1 MNRDQKR
8 IVLVERD
15 KQLFVRVFEN
25 RIMSAAQ
32 IGAEFFSKVARQ
44 TFTARLSKLV
54 HYGFLDRKVV
64 SSANM
69 GDFPAYSITPK
80 ALEVVRA
87 RYPFRIV
94 KEFCKSDSLEH
105 DVELVSVRN
114 RLRAL
119 RSVAAYYTENMLQAC
134 EDFSGTDSLAAFK
147 KQNTD
152 AALEIRKN
160 GKISVVGLEFERSE
174 KVFDRY
180 TKKLFSYYSD
190 SRTAV
195 ILYVCRSPVIQRV
208 IARAEASVM
217 GSNRPRCF
225 YAVLDD
231 VLQPNEKC
239 TFKNLKGDT
248 ITLD

>member
-1 MNRDQKR
+1 M
-8 IVLVERD
+8 LVERD
-15 KQLFVRVFEN
+15 KQIFVRVFEN
-25 RIMSAAQ
+25 RVMSRAQ
-32 IGAEFFSKVARQ
+32 IEAEFFSGVARQ
-44 TFTARLSKLV
+44 TFTARLLKLV
-54 HYGFLDRKVV
+54 QYGFLERKVV
-64 SSANM
+64 TSYEV
-69 GDFPAYSITPK
+69 GDFQAYSITPK

-94 KEFCKSDSLEH
+94 KEFCKSDSVEH
-105 DVELVSVRN
+105 DVELVNVRN

-134 EDFSGTDSLAAFK
+134 EDFSGQETFAAFK

-152 AALEIRKN
+152 VVLEIRKN
-160 GKISVVGLEFERSE
+160 GKIAVVGLEFERSE

-190 SRTAV
+190 SSTAIV
-195 ILYVCRSPVIQRV
+195 FYVCRSPAIERV
-208 IARAEASVM
+208 IVRAEAAVM

-225 YAVLDD
+225 YASLED
-231 VLQPNEKC
+231 VLKPNEKC
-239 TFKNLKGDT
+239 TFRNLKGDT

>member
-1 MNRDQKR
+1 MGQDQKR

-15 KQLFVRVFEN
+15 KQLFVRIFEN
-25 RIMSAAQ
+25 RVMSAAQ
-32 IGAEFFSKVARQ
+32 IEAEFFSGVARQ
-44 TFTARLSKLV
+44 TFSARLLKLV
-54 HYGFLDRKVV
+54 YYGFLERKVV
-64 SSANM
+64 ASHEA
-69 GDFPAYSITPK
+69 GDYPAYSITPR
-80 ALEVVRA
+80 ALEIVKA

-94 KEFCKSDSLEH
+94 KEFCKSDSVEH
-105 DVELVSVRN
+105 DVELVNVRN

-134 EDFSGTDSLAAFK
+134 EDFSGADTLAAFR

-152 AALEIRKN
+152 VALEVRKS

-174 KVFDRY
+174 KIFDRY

-195 ILYVCRSPVIQRV
+195 VLYVCRSLAIQRV
-208 IARAEASVM
+208 ITRAEESIM

-225 YAVLDD
+225 YALLED